1 MASQLLELPD
11 EVLLQ
16 ILHYL
21 PKSVKH
27 PKPQADLLNA
37 LSTSKQLAP
46 LAREVLFCASILYS
60 SKVDHFL
67 ASLFQYP
74 DLRYKIRSLTIETKI
89 RGMCIGPNPIPA
101 LEPSLLSKAISHIST
116 LATDPLTK
124 QHFTESLHA
133 GNEYDGPSILL
144 SLVMTMLPN
153 LQELY
158 LGGSI
163 LYNFPFLQPLLYH
176 SSLFPAHTPDLG
188 PLLPLFSHKLVV
200 LELPNDFRTSPSSRS
215 DYRGSVHGIPK
226 YFPALRT
233 LVLPSDNVVYAYYKE
248 VVPSKLER
256 LILTDCLGRE
266 AERWVKHVARA
277 MTTLFP
283 NLAKVSLYH
292 CYPGNAAKMAS
303 REFMKKMDILC
314 KFSSRSRFRGRPFF

>member
-1 MASQLLELPD
+1 MASQLPD

-21 PKSVKH
+21 PKSVKY

-37 LSTSKQLAP
+37 LSTCKQLAP
-46 LAREVLFCASILYS
+46 LVREVLFCAPILYS
-60 SKVDHFL
+60 SKVDQFL

-74 DLRYKIRSLTIETKI
+74 DLRYKIRSLTIETEI

-101 LEPSLLSKAISHIST
+101 LDSELLSKAISHIST
-116 LATDPLTK
+116 LDIDPLTK

-144 SLVMTMLPN
+144 SLVLTMLPN

-188 PLLPLFSHKLVV
+188 PLLPLFSHKLTV
-200 LELPNDFRTSPSSRS
+200 LELPNDFRTSPSSGS
-215 DYRGSVHGIPK
+215 NHRGSVHSIPK
-226 YFPALRT
+226 YSPSLRT
-233 LVLPSDNVVYAYYKE
+233 LMLPSDNIIHAYYKRI
-248 VVPSKLER
+248 VPSKLEH
-256 LILTDCLGRE
+256 LILTDCLGKK
-266 AERWVKHVARA
+266 AERWVKHVARVK
-277 MTTLFP
+277 TTLFP
-283 NLAKVSLYH
+283 NLARVSLYH
-292 CYPGNAAKMAS
+292 CCPGYAARMAS
-303 REFMKKMDILC
+303 RDLMKEMGILC
-314 KFSSRSRFRGRPFF
+314 KFSSRSRFRGRRFSNSV